1 MTMTQVEVPILI
13 AGGASVGLSLAA
25 DLGWRGVPCLMVES
39 RETVNPHPRANAVGN
54 RTMEYFR
61 RWGVDRK
68 LINKGIPADYP
79 ADYHWVSTLH
89 GHRLH
94 LLSLPSQAQLEQARM
109 SGEADPR
116 AEIYWSPY
124 LKTIC
129 GQHHVE
135 QALRDYVATCPGVDA
150 RYGWELV
157 SFNDQDDHVLA
168 RIRCLADGREAMV
181 KCQYLVGCDG
191 GQSTVRSQLG
201 IQMSGRSGLARFVS
215 IYFRAPGMMGAHGFG
230 HGNIYFPLHRAHR
243 GFLLNWDT
251 GIHWT
256 YHKILDE
263 GQEWTAINPVAA
275 IRDLVGSDL
284 EIEVIELQPWTAHAL
299 VADRYSRGR
308 VFLAGDAAHKFT
320 PTGGLGMNTG
330 ISDAIDLGWKLAAV
344 VRGWAPS
351 GLLDSYHIERHP
363 IGLRNTAEAADNFDR
378 LYSMMQYGDELD
390 GESAS
395 SATLRERM
403 GTELKTQEKLLA
415 SSGVLLGYRYSN
427 SPLIVSDGTEEPPD
441 NPRRYTPIARPG
453 HRLPHLWLSAEVS
466 VLDVLGPDFTLLC
479 CSPGA
484 AVDQSAIDLAI
495 HEGVPLKIVNLE
507 QHEVRNLYEATYV
520 LVRPDMM
527 VAWRGDDLGDF
538 SNTLRRA
545 IGQVS

>member
-1 MTMTQVEVPILI
+1 MTTVEVPILI

-25 DLGWRGVPCLMVES
+25 DLGWRGVPCLMVEP

-94 LLSLPSQAQLEQARM
+94 LLSLPSQAQLEQARVT
-109 SGEADPR
+109 GKADPR

-129 GQHHVE
+129 GQQHVE
-135 QALRDYVATCPGVDA
+135 QALRDYVASRPEIDT
-150 RYGWELV
+150 RYGWELLG
-157 SFNDQDDHVLA
+157 FKEQEDHVLA
-168 RIRCLADGREAMV
+168 EIRCIADGKTVTV
-181 KCQYLVGCDG
+181 KCRYLVGCDG
-191 GQSTVRSQLG
+191 GQSTVRTQLD
-201 IQMSGRSGLARFVS
+201 IDMSGRSGLARFVS
-215 IYFRAPGMMGAHGFG
+215 IYFRAPQMMKAHDFG

-251 GIHWT
+251 GILWT
-256 YHKILDE
+256 YHKILEE
-263 GQEWTAINPVAA
+263 GQDWTDIDPVGAV
-275 IRDLVGSDL
+275 RGLVGSDI
-284 EIEVIELQPWTAHAL
+284 EVEVIELQPWTAHAL
-299 VADRYSRGR
+299 VAERYSRGR
-308 VFLAGDAAHKFT
+308 VFMAGDAVHKFT

-344 VRGWAPS
+344 VKGWAPS
-351 GLLDSYHIERHP
+351 ALLDSYHVERHP

-378 LYSMMQYGDELD
+378 LFSMMQFGDELD
-390 GESAS
+390 GKDAESA
-395 SATLRERM
+395 ALRERM
-403 GTELKTQEKLLA
+403 GAELKTQEKLLA

-427 SPLIVSDGTEEPPD
+427 SPLIVADGTEEPPD
-441 NPRRYTPIARPG
+441 NPRRYTPVSRPG

-466 VLDVLGPDFTLLC
+466 ILDVLGPDFTLIC
-479 CSPGA
+479 CGGDA
-484 AVDQSAIDLAI
+484 ATTESVATFAKQES
-495 HEGVPLKIVNLE
+495 VPLKVVLA
-507 QHEVRNLYEATYV
+507 QQSEVRDLYQAEFV

-527 VAWRGDDLGDF
+527 VAWRGDSLGDF
-538 SNTLRRA
+538 PAALRRA
-545 IGQVS
+545 IGAG